1 MITGIATEALQA
13 QIDAA
18 VQLQDPQAIVER
30 IREDLSRAIR
40 AGSLRLPEVVRTPI
54 ADRYARRLMF
64 SNPELDYT
72 AVAMTW
78 GPGQGTAVHDHAG
91 IWCVEGVVEGEMEV
105 TQFELEEERDG
116 AFRFSRKASIAARVG
131 SAGWLIPPYEHHI
144 LANPTDRVAVT
155 LHIYGGEMEQCNV
168 FLPKADGWF
177 ERQSRQL
184 LYDETGR

>member
-1 MITGIATEALQA
+1 MSNAVATESLQA

-18 VQLQDPQAIVER
+18 VRLGDPKVIVER
-30 IREDLSRAIR
+30 IREDLSQAIR
-40 AGSLRLPEVVRTPI
+40 DGSLRLPDVVRTPVEG
-54 ADRYARRLMF
+54 RYARRLMF

-105 TQFELEEERDG
+105 TQYELEEERQG
-116 AFRFSRKASIAARVG
+116 GMCRFARKQCIQARVG
-131 SAGWLIPPYEHHI
+131 SAGWLIPPYEHHV

-155 LHIYGGEMEQCNV
+155 LHIYGGEMEQCNI
-168 FLPKADGWF
+168 FAPREGGWY

-184 LYDETGR
+184 IYD